1 MTGSTTPAL
10 QLREI
15 TGYPGIVVEEV
26 ILGANIFKDIFGAI
40 GDIVGGRAWQQ
51 LSGQRNIMPIRSL
64 FNGANQCRTDLSN
77 DLASK
82 EYLLLHHPEVSS
94 LGWY

>member
-40 GDIVGGRAWQQ
+40 GDIVGGRA
-51 LSGQRNIMPIRSL
+51 
-64 FNGANQCRTDLSN
+64 
-77 DLASK
+77 LAAA
-82 EYLLLHHPEVSS
+82 
-94 LGWY
+94 

>member
-10 QLREI
+10 QLRKI

-40 GDIVGGRAWQQ
+40 GDIVGGRALAAAEWAEKHNADPKFI
-51 LSGQRNIMPIRSL
+51 QRGKPMQNGFVERFSLEGVFAPSSPRSL
-64 FNGANQCRTDLSN
+64 
-77 DLASK
+77 
-82 EYLLLHHPEVSS
+82 
-94 LGWY
+94 